1 MHTTKRQYNDTKA
14 TAPEMRELLLLKIK
28 IIDFSR
34 RFLEA
39 INPEARALL
48 FARIAD
54 SFDDKS
60 RITQHRVFCIKIRI
74 PIKTFGLL
82 EQCVEYVA

>member
-1 MHTTKRQYNDTKA
+1 MHTTKRQYNDTNA
-14 TAPEMRELLLLKIK
+14 TAPEMRELLFLKIK

-54 SFDDKS
+54 SFHDES
-60 RITQHRVFCIKIRI
+60 RITHHRFYFVLK
-74 PIKTFGLL
+74 
-82 EQCVEYVA
+82 